1 MGGLVLVLLPT
12 PLSSLPLPFSP
23 SDLFR
28 CEIWQML
35 AAAFR
40 QVVMK
45 SASQEAAPTA
55 APRAAGSTSPTAANG
70 LISKCQ
76 QQGFCS
82 DGYY

>member
-1 MGGLVLVLLPT
+1 MV
-12 PLSSLPLPFSP
+12 
-23 SDLFR
+23 
-28 CEIWQML
+28 
-35 AAAFR
+35 AFR

-45 SASQEAAPTA
+45 SGSREAAPTVDTW
-55 APRAAGSTSPTAANG
+55 AAGSTSPTAANG